1 MEWWN
6 EWPFDYPLTDEERQC
21 IASLTNGEIN
31 RTMSF
36 IQENHLWEYV
46 CLAGF
51 DFLSSL
57 TNNDVMIEWMSEFNK
72 LRYAWSDSA
81 GGVPVLLA
89 DGELG
94 LNQLDL
100 GSFEDWTK
108 WMIEYVRKEWR
119 EGGMGYKSKML
130 RLPAITPEMV
140 EEWLNGEME

>member
-6 EWPFDYPLTDEERQC
+6 EWPFDYPLTDEERQQ
-21 IASLTNGEIN
+21 IASLTNWEIN
-31 RTMSF
+31 RTMTF
-36 IQENHLWEYV
+36 IQENLLYHHV
-46 CLAGF
+46 CLVCDVLA
-51 DFLSSL
+51 SL
-57 TNNDVMIEWMSEFNK
+57 TDNDVMIEWMSEVK
-72 LRYAWSDSA
+72 ELRYARMNAA
-81 GGVPVLLA
+81 GGVPVLIANGDL
-89 DGELG
+89 E

-119 EGGMGYKSKML
+119 GGGMGYKSRLL